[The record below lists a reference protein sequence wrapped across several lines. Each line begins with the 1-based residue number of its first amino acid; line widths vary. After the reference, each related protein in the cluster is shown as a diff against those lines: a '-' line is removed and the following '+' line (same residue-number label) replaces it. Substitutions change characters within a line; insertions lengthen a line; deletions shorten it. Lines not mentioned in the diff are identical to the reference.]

1 MMIPKLPELR
11 DDGLTIPEVGAWAED
26 KYRLVGNY
34 AAMFATSMR
43 KKWECRVYID
53 LFAGAGR
60 ARIEGTKRII
70 PASPILALNIEDQF
84 DIYIFCESDKTKA
97 NALKERVSQ
106 TYPSAEVRFLYGD
119 TNNLTQDILREIPQA
134 SRQFKVLSFCFVDPY
149 SVRNLN
155 FNTIRGLSS
164 RLMDFLVLIPS
175 YMDANRNIR
184 RYLNPE
190 NTAVDQ
196 FLGDPGWRKNW
207 QQTGK
212 RGEDFATFFVD
223 RFGKQ
228 MSSMGYLYPGIQDT
242 KLIRSVE
249 KNLPLYHLCFF
260 SRNKLGHQFWK
271 QAMKYSQDQFELF
284 SS

>member
-1 MMIPKLPELR
+1 MMIPRLPELR
-11 DDGLTIPEVGAWAED
+11 DDGLTTPEVGAWAED

-84 DIYIFCESDKTKA
+84 DIYIFCESDETKA
-97 NALKERVSQ
+97 SALEERVSK

-134 SRQFKVLSFCFVDPY
+134 SRQFKVLGFCFVDPY
-149 SVRNLN
+149 SLRNLN
-155 FNTIRGLSS
+155 FNTIRALSS

-175 YMDANRNIR
+175 YMDANRNIMH
-184 RYLNPE
+184 YLNPE
-190 NTAVDQ
+190 NPAVDQ
-196 FLGDPGWRKNW
+196 FLGDPGWRKDW

>member
-1 MMIPKLPELR
+1 MMIPKLPGLR
-11 DDGLTIPEVGAWAED
+11 DDGLITPEVGAWAED

-34 AAMFATSMR
+34 AAMFATSMK

-70 PASPILALNIEDQF
+70 PASPILALNIEDPF
-84 DIYIFCESDKTKA
+84 DIYIFCESDETKA
-97 NALKERVSQ
+97 SGLKERVSK
-106 TYPSAEVRFLYGD
+106 TYPSLEVRFLYGD
-119 TNNLTQDILREIPQA
+119 TNNLTLDILREIPQA
-134 SRQFKVLSFCFVDPY
+134 NRKFKVLGFCFVDPY
-149 SVRNLN
+149 SLRNLD
-155 FNTIRGLSS
+155 FKTVRALSV
-164 RLMDFLVLIPS
+164 RFMDFLVLIPS
-175 YMDANRNIR
+175 YMDANRNIVH
-184 RYLNPE
+184 YLNPE
-190 NTAVDQ
+190 NTTVDQ
-196 FLGDPGWRKNW
+196 FLGDPTWRQEW
-207 QQTGK
+207 QQAGK
-212 RGEDFATFFVD
+212 RNEDFATFFVD

-260 SRNKLGHQFWK
+260 SRNSLGHQFWK
-271 QAMKYSQDQFELF
+271 QARKCSQDQFELF